1 MHCRRREGHCGKTGC
16 RRGNPF
22 VSAYG
27 GATSPYT
34 GEAWVRGCCLLHSG
48 RNEVPARQPF
58 RLRLRRSHLPLHR
71 GGWVR
76 GKVEACAQTL
86 GSARLPCVKG
96 AGCPKGR
103 LRDCGPG
110 NAVQGKRG
118 TQREK
123 RGSDSATLSSPP
135 MAEPPPLTQGR
146 LGCGDVVSCT
156 AGKTGCRRVNPF
168 VSAYGGATSPYTGE
182 AGCAGKLKPVRRL
195 WEARGSLE

>member
-1 MHCRRREGHCGKTGC
+1 MCKGSWLPGGQTEGLRPRKRSAGGKKDTAGRTGC
-16 RRGNPF
+16 RRDNPF
-22 VSAYG
+22 VSAFG

-34 GEAWVRGCCLLHSG
+34 GEA
-48 RNEVPARQPF
+48 
-58 RLRLRRSHLPLHR
+58 
-71 GGWVR
+71 WVR

-182 AGCAGKLKPVRRL
+182 AWVRRCCL
-195 WEARGSLE
+195 